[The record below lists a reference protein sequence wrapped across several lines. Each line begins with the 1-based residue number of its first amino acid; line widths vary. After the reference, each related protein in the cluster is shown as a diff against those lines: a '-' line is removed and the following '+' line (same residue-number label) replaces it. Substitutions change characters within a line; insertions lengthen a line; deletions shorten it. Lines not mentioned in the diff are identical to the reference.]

1 MNKLESYC
9 LSKQGKMLVLG
20 IVVGAISGAIVSAFR
35 FGTGIIY
42 NQVGELYHQMKGNTL
57 IVVLW
62 LIFSLILGWVL
73 SIITKTDKDIKGSG
87 IPQVEL
93 QMHGKLS
100 MNWWSVLWKNLL
112 LVHWQ
117 LDRDCC

>member
-9 LSKQGKMLVLG
+9 LSKQIKMLVLG
-20 IVVGAISGAIVSAFR
+20 IFVGAISGVIVSAFR
-35 FGTGIIY
+35 FGIGIIY
-42 NQVGELYHQMKGNTL
+42 SQVGELYHQMKGNTL

-100 MNWWSVLWKNLL
+100 MNWWSVFWKNLL